1 MKFTRKEFM
10 RMSLLS
16 ALGLRFRNPLFAL
29 KEHHHQGSSQDSLR
43 FRSISYNV
51 FNGCIGYL
59 GINGKALTQ
68 NARSSVLALAR
79 DMEQIPKRMMLELD
93 LYRPNLINFS
103 ESADEAT
110 IIKMAGYSNLAYAHF
125 PGGKDG
131 KGNFPGTIFTDYKI
145 LSSQTRPFTD
155 KQKDQED
162 LFTRHWGKALIESP
176 GGNVISVHSAHLWPF
191 KREAKDTDIRMR
203 EIDELVKSIEYDLKN
218 EADSVLL
225 QGDLNF
231 SPDMQEYEKLNSV
244 GFLKDT
250 FVYGGKE
257 NGFGY
262 THDSIVPA
270 KRIDYIFA
278 GGKLAENIL
287 DSRVL
292 FQGNFRINNDDPY
305 GFALSDHLPVMTDFK
320 L

>member
-10 RMSLLS
+10 KMSLLS
-16 ALGLRFRNPLFAL
+16 AIGLRFSNPVFAL
-29 KEHHHQGSSQDSLR
+29 KKYHDKDSHQEGSR

-68 NARSSVLALAR
+68 NARSSILALAR
-79 DMEQIPKRMMLELD
+79 DMEQIPRRMMLELD
-93 LYRPNLINFS
+93 LYQPNLINFS

-110 IIKMAGYSNLAYAHF
+110 VSKMAEYSNLAYAFF
-125 PGGKDG
+125 PGGKNG
-131 KGNFPGTIFTDYKI
+131 KGNFPGTLFTDYKI
-145 LSSQTRPFTD
+145 LKSQTRPFTD
-155 KQKDQED
+155 RQNDDED

-176 GGNVISVHSAHLWPF
+176 DGNVISVHSAHLWPF
-191 KREAKDTDIRMR
+191 KREPNDTDIRMR
-203 EIDELVKSIEYDLKN
+203 EIDQMVQSLEFDLKN
-218 EADSVLL
+218 EADSILL
-225 QGDLNF
+225 QGDLNC
-231 SPDMQEYEKLNSV
+231 SPDMEEYEKLNSI

-262 THDSIVPA
+262 THDSIIPS

-292 FQGNFRINNDDPY
+292 FQGNFRMNKSDPY
-305 GFALSDHLPVMTDFK
+305 GYALSDHLPVMTDFK